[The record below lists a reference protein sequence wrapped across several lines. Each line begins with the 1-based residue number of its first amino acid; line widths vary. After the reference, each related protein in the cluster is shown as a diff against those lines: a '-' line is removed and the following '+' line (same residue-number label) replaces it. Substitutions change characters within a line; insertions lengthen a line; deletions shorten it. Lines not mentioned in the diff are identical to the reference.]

1 MIIVVD
7 KWYMKYL
14 VCDGLSNN
22 ELVGLMDNYYNQIQE
37 VETSRQRRSIFDS
50 MNYLYE
56 TYDFIRDLWEKVE
69 TRLLKNRFVRKI
81 KRAVWGEIEW
91 NGFESLPDD
100 TEQFYCIRLLK
111 DEDLVYSKVGT
122 TTRKTSKRM
131 REHLRYYKKDGINHL
146 IVDRLVDCKGL
157 PAEGLESMVRSYYI
171 KKWGKKFRKNDRFVG
186 VEFDYSEV
194 DELTEKYLE

>member
-1 MIIVVD
+1 MLERLKARVKVEGNGAVIAE
-7 KWYMKYL
+7 M
-14 VCDGLSNN
+14 
-22 ELVGLMDNYYNQIQE
+22 ERYYGALQGA
-37 VETSRQRRSIFDS
+37 ETTYQRRYAFTV
-50 MNYLYE
+50 MNYIYE
-56 TYDFIRDLWEKVE
+56 TYKFIQDLWEKVE
-69 TRLLKNRFVRKI
+69 ARLYKDRFIRKI
-81 KRAVWGEIEW
+81 KRAIWGEIEW
-91 NGFESLPDD
+91 NGIESLPDN

-111 DEDLVYSKVGT
+111 DEDLIYSKVGT

-146 IVDRLVDCKGL
+146 IVDRLVDCKEL

-194 DELTEKYLE
+194 DNLIQKYLE

>member
-1 MIIVVD
+1 MLERLKARVELEGNAVVISE
-7 KWYMKYL
+7 M
-14 VCDGLSNN
+14 
-22 ELVGLMDNYYNQIQE
+22 ERYYGILQKA
-37 VETSRQRRSIFDS
+37 ETTYQRRYAFTAMDYI
-50 MNYLYE
+50 YE
-56 TYDFIRDLWEKVE
+56 TYKFIQDLWERVE
-69 TRLLKNRFVRKI
+69 AKLYRNRFIRKI
-81 KRAVWGEIEW
+81 KRAVWGEVEW
-91 NGFESLPDD
+91 NGLVSLPDN

-194 DELTEKYLE
+194 DDLIQKYLE

>member
-1 MIIVVD
+1 MVD

-56 TYDFIRDLWEKVE
+56 TYDFIRNLWERVE
-69 TRLLKNRFVRKI
+69 TRLLKNRFVRKV
-81 KRAVWGEIEW
+81 KRAIWGEIEW
-91 NGFESLPDD
+91 NGLESLPDN

-146 IVDRLVDCKGL
+146 IVDRLVDCKEL

-171 KKWGKKFRKNDRFVG
+171 KKWGKKFRKNDRFIG
-186 VEFDYSEV
+186 VEFDFAEV
-194 DELTEKYLE
+194 DSIVQKYLE